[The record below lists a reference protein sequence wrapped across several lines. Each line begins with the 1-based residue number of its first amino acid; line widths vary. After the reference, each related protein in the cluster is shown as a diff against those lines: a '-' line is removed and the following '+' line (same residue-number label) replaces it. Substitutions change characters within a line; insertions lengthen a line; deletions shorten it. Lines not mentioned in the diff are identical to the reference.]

1 MSPMRLL
8 DMKLREDVLMMR
20 RIGILAIFISLP
32 CWAGR
37 SFNGSSDLITA
48 NGIGTSLDIIGPETI
63 SFWVYPTLVDSNA
76 HAMVA
81 HFATGNVSGS
91 QFTIGLGVAA
101 FSSTNQLAW
110 EFGCCGAFGPSYGS
124 CGTVTPNQWYQVVA
138 WFDPAGKYAGSP
150 ASGMNVLPLGSSL
163 LTCSTGAVGTTKS
176 PGQANLT
183 IGNGGTQN
191 INGGVGFEGTIAE
204 VAIWNDILSP
214 EERVALTTVCP
225 MSVRRTA
232 LAGYFPLWGASG
244 SSIEP
249 DLSGNTNN
257 GVLTGTGAADHAPCA
272 P

>member
-1 MSPMRLL
+1 
-8 DMKLREDVLMMR
+8 MKR
-20 RIGILAIFISLP
+20 RIGVLVLFISLP

-48 NGIGTSLDIIGPETI
+48 NGIGTSLDITGPETI

-76 HAMVA
+76 HTMVA

-101 FSSTNQLAW
+101 FSSTNNMAW
-110 EFGCCGAFGPSYGS
+110 EFGCCGAFGPSYGT
-124 CGTVTPNQWYQVVA
+124 CGGTITPNKWYQVVA
-138 WFDPAGKYAGSP
+138 WFDPAAKYSGTS
-150 ASGMNVLPLGSSL
+150 ASGMNILPLGSSL
-163 LTCSTGAVGTTKS
+163 STCSVGAVGTTRS
-176 PGQANLT
+176 AGQANLT

-191 INGGVGFEGTIAE
+191 INGGVGFQGTIAE

-214 EERVALTTVCP
+214 QERVALSTVCP

-232 LAGYFPLWGASG
+232 LAGYLPLWGSSG

-249 DLSGNTNN
+249 DLAGSVNN
-257 GVLTGTGAADHAPCA
+257 GTLTGTSPANHAPCV